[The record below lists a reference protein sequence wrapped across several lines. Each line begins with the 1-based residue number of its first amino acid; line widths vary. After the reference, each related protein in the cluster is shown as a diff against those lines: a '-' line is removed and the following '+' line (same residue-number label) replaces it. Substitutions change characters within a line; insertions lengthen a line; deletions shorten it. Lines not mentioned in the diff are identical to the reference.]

1 MNIIVFYNR
10 FLKMQYT
17 CIKKLLQ
24 EISSSPA
31 MKMKKIKEIN
41 TRRLDIDALRAL
53 RAIKLHGGV
62 TRASDALGLTQSA
75 VSHKVKRM
83 ETSLGCELL
92 DRRPGGGMFT
102 PEGEGLLE
110 YAMKI
115 LGLHD
120 EALVNFAKS
129 DLAGRILLGF
139 TEDTTCSD
147 LSRILGRFRRLHP
160 QVSVRTKVRM
170 SLALRSMLERGEL
183 DLAIVQVF
191 AHEVRPADVVLF
203 RENLHWVKSR
213 ELSLN
218 LDETIPFL
226 SFDDDCFYRR
236 WAMDIGQDGGADLE
250 TVFECSSAAGI
261 VAAVNAGLGVALLS
275 DRHLRLDMEIL
286 DDRLP
291 APPSLAYIIRRAKKS
306 RNLAL
311 DSLVSEIEAEIS
323 RYGRLALVG

>member
-1 MNIIVFYNR
+1 MN
-10 FLKMQYT
+10 
-17 CIKKLLQ
+17 
-24 EISSSPA
+24 
-31 MKMKKIKEIN
+31 EIN

-62 TRASDALGLTQSA
+62 TRAAEALGLTQSA

-102 PEGEGLLE
+102 SEGGGLLE
-110 YAMKI
+110 YAVKI
-115 LGLHD
+115 LDLHD
-120 EALVNFAKS
+120 EALISFAKS
-129 DLAGRILLGF
+129 DLAGRILLGL

-160 QVSVRTKVRM
+160 QVAVRTKVRM
-170 SLALRSMLERGEL
+170 SLVLRSMLERGEM
-183 DLAIVQVF
+183 DVAIVQVF
-191 AHEVRPADVVLF
+191 AHEVRPTDVVLF

-213 ELSLN
+213 ELL
-218 LDETIPFL
+218 LGPEGPIPFL

-236 WAMDIGQDGGADLE
+236 WAIDIGQDGGADLE

-275 DRHLRLDMEIL
+275 DRHLRPDMKII
-286 DDRLP
+286 DSRLP
-291 APPSLAYIIRRAKKS
+291 APPPLAYVVRRARKT
-306 RNLAL
+306 RNPAL
-311 DSLVSEIEAEIS
+311 ESLISEIESEVS
-323 RYGRLALVG
+323 RYGRLALAG